1 MLNPA
6 QGWETGR
13 LVPVVSTTAEDSAGY
28 VSELPE
34 EHDLMVA
41 IRAYT
46 LAIRRAVAGTSTV
59 LPQHFGQVLMVRDHP
74 YIAFS
79 PAEWERACAATC
91 RKGTVGLW
99 RSITYDRPAK
109 RTATKVNGEWKYAR
123 RAEATHLY
131 LRLTAALPRLPRKN
145 AYFRVWTPR
154 TRAVRVVNDLP
165 AGGAEFGAAYDDLWN
180 DLARKIEELIPL
192 ALADLLRR
200 GVES

>member
-13 LVPVVSTTAEDSAGY
+13 LVPVASTAAEDSIGY

-46 LAIRRAVAGTSTV
+46 LAIRRAVAGTATALS
-59 LPQHFGQVLMVRDHP
+59 QHFGQVLMVRDHP
-74 YIAFS
+74 YIAYS
-79 PAEWERACAATC
+79 SKEWERACATTC
-91 RKGTVGLW
+91 RKGTVSLG
-99 RSITYDRPAK
+99 RSMTYDRAPK
-109 RTATKVNGEWKYAR
+109 RKAIKVNGEWHHGRHGGGA
-123 RAEATHLY
+123 HVY
-131 LRLTAALPRLPRKN
+131 LRLSAALPRLPRKN
-145 AYFRVWTPR
+145 GYFRVWTPR

-165 AGGAEFGAAYDDLWN
+165 AGGEEFGAAYDDLWN